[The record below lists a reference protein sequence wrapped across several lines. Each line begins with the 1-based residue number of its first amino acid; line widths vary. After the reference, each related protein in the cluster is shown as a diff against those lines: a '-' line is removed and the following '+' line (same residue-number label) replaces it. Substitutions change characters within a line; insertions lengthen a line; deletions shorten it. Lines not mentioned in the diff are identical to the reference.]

1 MKKDEVEVKL
11 KLPRDA
17 IEAAAI
23 ENGQTLQVA
32 LKQHKL
38 VLADSAHGGLAE
50 VAWRWPT
57 VFTILASV
65 FFYIGCRQDQQIKL
79 VGEQSI
85 ASWVIVL
92 GAITGSVLFS
102 VFLVKN
108 RRQMTNDFS
117 TKLYWRN
124 LPVIVLS
131 FVGILIVAL
140 LGVFWLIGSAFA
152 GSTFGLGT
160 AVMIFFV
167 FCWLINVTMC
177 YIAQTIT
184 SQMFMNCLL
193 LVIIGGTFIAMAANG
208 QRRWWQYNLSFLG
221 TKLASN
227 SWQFNLTLIFSA
239 LIVVALVDHLFILLR
254 ERYGASTRLQ
264 VLRLLMTLMAVDLGL
279 IGLFP
284 NDQRYHWLHDQVA
297 NLLIYFALVIMISL
311 HWLLPQIPKSFLQL
325 SLLLGGVL
333 VGLDIAFQ
341 VVGYLSLT
349 AFELS
354 AFSLAFSWVLLLFRQ
369 IQQLVLPDTYQTEI
383 VIRE

>member
-1 MKKDEVEVKL
+1 MKQDEVEVCL
-11 KLPRDA
+11 KLPQDA
-17 IEAAAI
+17 VRAAAI
-23 ENGQTLQVA
+23 DNGQTLQVV

-38 VLADSAHGGLAE
+38 VLADHDRGGLAE

-57 VFTILASV
+57 VFAVCASV
-65 FFYIGCRQDQQIKL
+65 IFYIGCRQTHQIKL

-85 ASWVIVL
+85 ASWVILL
-92 GAITGSVLFS
+92 GALTGSVLFS

-140 LGVFWLIGSAFA
+140 LGVFWLMGSAFA

-167 FCWLINVTMC
+167 FCWLINVAMC

-184 SQMFMNCLL
+184 SQMFMNCLM
-193 LVIIGGTFIAMAANG
+193 LVIIGGTLIAMAANG

-254 ERYGASTRLQ
+254 ERYGASARLQ
-264 VLRLLMTLMAVDLGL
+264 VLRVLMTLMAVDLGL
-279 IGLFP
+279 IGVFP

-369 IQQLVLPDTYQTEI
+369 IQQLVLPTTYQAEI